1 MARPKKQLKLK
12 EPVRLRE
19 KKLVDGNRS
28 LYLDIY
34 HRGTRKYEYLKLYLI
49 PEDTIDA
56 KERNKE
62 TMKVAERIK
71 AERILALQSRGMEG
85 WDSIKKSSMTMV
97 QWLENDYENPPKVL
111 SESSKK
117 WRKQIRKMFA
127 LYLESIHRP
136 GLSLEELD
144 KSICRGFIAYLRTA
158 TNRTTNEPRPISQTT
173 GQKYMMELNCSLNYA
188 VREGL
193 IASNPFKQIESN
205 ERLTRN
211 EKEREFLTIDE
222 IKKLMET
229 PCYRED
235 VRIAFFFS
243 CFTGLRVGDIR
254 KFAPMHIYKSADGKT
269 EYINMEMNKTKH
281 DVVIPLSDEAKRW
294 LPKPNGYKEPF
305 FNLPVPATISLTLTN
320 WVKAAGINKHITFH
334 CARHTFATMMLTLG
348 ADIYTTSKLLG
359 HNHVAT
365 TEIYAKVIDKK
376 KFESMNNLDRMF
388 NNKGEKTN
396 EGNTEDKA
404 AI

>member
-12 EPVRLRE
+12 EPIRLRE

-49 PEDTIDA
+49 PENTPDD

-62 TMKVAERIK
+62 TMKVAEQIK
-71 AERILALQSRGMEG
+71 AERILALQSRGLEG
-85 WDSIKKSSMTMV
+85 WESIKKSSMPMV
-97 QWLENDYENPPKVL
+97 VWLEKEYENPSKVL
-111 SESSKK
+111 SDSSKNC
-117 WRKQIRKMFA
+117 RKQVRKMFG

-136 GLSLEELD
+136 GLSLEEVD

-158 TNRTTNEPRPISQTT
+158 TNRRATNQAANGTRHITQTT

-193 IASNPFKQIESN
+193 ISSNPFKQIQTN
-205 ERLTRN
+205 ERLTRDS
-211 EKEREFLTIDE
+211 KEREFLTIDE
-222 IKKLMET
+222 IKKLMAT
-229 PCYRED
+229 PCSRED
-235 VRIAFFFS
+235 VRVAFFFS
-243 CFTGLRVGDIR
+243 CFTGLRIGDVR
-254 KFAPMHIYKSADGKT
+254 KIAPMHIFKSADGKT
-269 EYINMEMNKTKH
+269 EYINLEMNKTKH
-281 DVVIPLSDEAKRW
+281 DVVIPLSDEAKKW
-294 LPKPNGYKEPF
+294 LPKPGGYQEPF
-305 FNLPVPATISLTLTN
+305 FNLPAPSTICLILSN

-348 ADIYTTSKLLG
+348 SDIYTTSKLLG

-376 KFESMNNLDRMF
+376 KFESMSNLDRMF
-388 NNKGEKTN
+388 SNKG
-396 EGNTEDKA
+396 
-404 AI
+404 